1 MMAPVLLLGFC
12 VVLTVAAIG
21 VSLFAVWRTQILVAM
36 ADRRAQAR
44 TEEVRAAAGALQKT
58 LDAQAEQLEDLQRQ
72 PLSAPAPFVPRAGLN
87 LGKRTQV
94 LRMYRN
100 GDAPDRIA
108 ASLDVPRQEVDLLL
122 KVHRIVIGSL

>member
-1 MMAPVLLLGFC
+1 MMAQVLLLGFC

-21 VSLFAVWRTQILVAM
+21 VSLFAVWRTQVLVTM

-44 TEEVRAAAGALQKT
+44 TEEIRATAGVLQKT

-72 PLSAPAPFVPRAGLN
+72 PLSAAAPFVPRAGLN

-108 ASLDVPRQEVDLLL
+108 AALDVPRQEVDLLL